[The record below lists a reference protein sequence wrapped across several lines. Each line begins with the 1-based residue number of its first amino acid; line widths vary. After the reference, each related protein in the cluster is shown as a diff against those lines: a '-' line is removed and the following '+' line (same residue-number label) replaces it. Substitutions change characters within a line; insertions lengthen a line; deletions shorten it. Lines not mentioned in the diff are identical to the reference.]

1 MVMGGA
7 VSGVMARVH
16 HGCRRRFYAPAGGLG
31 DGDTILIPYLLE
43 ACKYGDEISNG
54 INSGRQS
61 PRSFGA
67 FYPTGHLVIFFAN
80 KGGADDPIRHYL
92 SE

>member
-1 MVMGGA
+1 MVTKS
-7 VSGVMARVH
+7 VTE
-16 HGCRRRFYAPAGGLG
+16 L
-31 DGDTILIPYLLE
+31 
-43 ACKYGDEISNG
+43 
-54 INSGRQS
+54 S

-80 KGGADDPIRHYL
+80 KGGADDPIGHYF